1 LFALLTGLRPFYS
14 QFSEK
19 RFRRDLI
26 NGETAFIDPRFRDR
40 SFAESKLVDII
51 PLCWKYD
58 PNDRIDI
65 FELVRLLREAVKEN
79 EEYMAAL
86 PKG

>member
-1 LFALLTGLRPFYS
+1 MLH
-14 QFSEK
+14 
-19 RFRRDLI
+19 D
-26 NGETAFIDPRFRDR
+26 GETAFIDPRFRDR

-58 PNDRIDI
+58 PDDRIDI

-79 EEYMAAL
+79 EAHIAAF
-86 PKG
+86 PEAESRSS